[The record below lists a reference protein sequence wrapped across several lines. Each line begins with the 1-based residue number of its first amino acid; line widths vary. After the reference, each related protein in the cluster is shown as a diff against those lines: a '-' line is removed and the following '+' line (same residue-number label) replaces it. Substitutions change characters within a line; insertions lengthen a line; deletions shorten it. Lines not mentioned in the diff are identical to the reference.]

1 VPPFRP
7 VDPRQ
12 SFPRLEEEILERWR
26 SEDVFHRQLEQ
37 RRAQGAPVWS
47 FYEGPPTANGAPG
60 THHVLSRTF
69 KDIYPRYQAMR
80 GHYVPRKAGWDC
92 HGLPVELEVER
103 ELGITRK
110 SEIED
115 MGIAEFNKRCRESVF
130 RYVEDWNRLTE
141 RIGFWIDLDDPYVTL
156 SDDYIESV
164 WWSLRKIW
172 DDGRLYQAHKV
183 VPYCPRD
190 GTALSSHEVAQG
202 YKDVED
208 PSIYVRLP
216 VLEVP
221 PSNEIPE
228 SPVQVGDALLVW
240 TTTPWTLISN
250 AAVAVGPEIEYVRAK
265 VPKSDPAAPGREAEE
280 AAGDEVLVLARDRVD
295 AVLGEGAEVLAHFPG
310 SALAGTRYEPP
321 FTYIADYGPRGH
333 TVLEGDFVT
342 TDEGTG
348 LVHTAIAFG
357 EDDFRLGEQYGI
369 TLQNPV
375 QPDGT
380 FDERITD
387 FAGRF
392 VKEADADIIEA
403 LRAGGRLF
411 RDEVYEHSYPHC
423 WRCDTP
429 LLYYAKSSWYV
440 RTTDV
445 RDRMLA
451 ENEEIGWRPEHIKHG
466 RFGKWLEGNVDWAL
480 SRERYWGTPLPVWQ
494 CTATGCDGSFC
505 AGSVA
510 NLRERGGEVPDDLH
524 RPYIDEVVLPCEEC
538 GGEMRRV
545 EEVIDAW
552 YDSGSMPF
560 AQFHYPFEG
569 EELFAERFPADFIS
583 EAIDQTRG
591 WFYSLLAVSTLLFDA
606 SSYRNCVCLGLIL
619 DPEGQ
624 KMSTSRRNVV
634 DPWEVIDSY
643 GADAFRWYYLTSQQ
657 PWAGY
662 RFSAETVGEA
672 VRQFML
678 TLWNTYSFW
687 VLYANAEGLEP
698 GTVADPATP
707 GLEAEEPAS
716 QLLDRWAVSR
726 LQATTARVI
735 ELMDDYDCTT
745 AGRAIAGYVN
755 ELSNWYVRLSRR
767 RFWEGDQTA
776 FGTLRHCLVE
786 VSKLLA
792 PFTPFL
798 SEDIYGNLVG
808 AGAREFGDAPDSVHL
823 CDFPEPDAALR
834 DTELE
839 AGIDAARRAIELGR
853 AARAQAK
860 VKMRQP
866 LRRAVIVAT
875 GPERAEIERL
885 EELVAG
891 ELNVKDLEFVSEE
904 AELVRYQVKPNYRAL
919 GPRFGGQMPKAAAA
933 IEALDP
939 EHVAEAVRGERR
951 IGINVDGA
959 EHELGPDDV
968 SLVMQPLDGYQ
979 VESEAGRAVALALE
993 LDDELRREG
1002 LAREVVHA
1010 IQNAR
1015 KQAGLEVTDRISL
1028 TLGGDDELLDA
1039 TRAHQDYVAGET
1051 LATAVSYDG
1060 AGGRPAKIEGKE
1072 LRIALERA

>member
-1 VPPFRP
+1 MSGFRP
-7 VDPRQ
+7 VDPKQ
-12 SFPRLEEEILERWR
+12 SFPALEQAILERWR

-37 RRAQGAPVWS
+37 RREQGASVWS

-60 THHVLSRTF
+60 SHHVLARTF

-92 HGLPVELEVER
+92 HGLPIELEVER
-103 ELGITRK
+103 ELGLASK
-110 SEIED
+110 SEIEA
-115 MGIAEFNKRCRESVF
+115 MGIAEFNRRCRESVF

-141 RIGFWIDLDDPYVTL
+141 RIGFWVDLDDPYVTL
-156 SDDYIESV
+156 TNSYIESV

-172 DDGRLYQAHKV
+172 DDGRLYRAHKV

-202 YKDVED
+202 YHEVSD
-208 PSIYVRLP
+208 PSVFVRLP

-221 PSNEIPE
+221 PSDEIPE
-228 SPVQVGDALLVW
+228 PAVRVGDSLLVW

-250 AAVAVGPEIEYVRAK
+250 AAVAVGPEIEYVRAS
-265 VPKSDPAAPGREAEE
+265 PPGSE
-280 AAGDEVLVLARDRVD
+280 EVLVLARDRVEP
-295 AVLGEGAEVLAHFPG
+295 VLGEDATVHAHFPG

-321 FTYIADYGPRGH
+321 FTYISDYGPRGH
-333 TVLEGDFVT
+333 TVLEADFVT

-357 EDDFRLGEQYGI
+357 EDDFRLGERYGI
-369 TLQNPV
+369 KLQNPV
-375 QPDGT
+375 LSDGT
-380 FDERITD
+380 FDEQITD
-387 FAGRF
+387 FQGRF
-392 VKEADADIIEA
+392 VKDADPDIIEA
-403 LRAGGRLF
+403 LRASGKLL

-445 RDRMLA
+445 RERMVDF
-451 ENEEIGWRPEHIKHG
+451 NEQIGWHPEHIKHG

-494 CTATGCDGSFC
+494 CTAPDCEGSFC

-510 NLRERGGEVPDDLH
+510 ELRERGGAVPDDLH

-538 GGEMRRV
+538 DGEMRRV

-591 WFYSLLAVSTLLFDA
+591 WFYSLLAVSTLVFDQP
-606 SSYRNCVCLGLIL
+606 SYRNCLVLGLIL

-634 DPWEVIDSY
+634 DPWEVINRH

-657 PWAGY
+657 PWTGY

-687 VLYANAEGLEP
+687 VLYANAEGLAPADIAAEP
-698 GTVADPATP
+698 DPRQMS
-707 GLEAEEPAS
+707 E
-716 QLLDRWAVSR
+716 LDRWAVSR
-726 LQATTARVI
+726 LQGTAARTI
-735 ELMDDYDCTT
+735 ELMDDYECTT
-745 AGRAIAGYVN
+745 AGRAIAAYVD

-767 RFWEGDQTA
+767 RFWEGDRTA
-776 FGTLRHCLVE
+776 FATLRHCLVE
-786 VSKLLA
+786 VAKLLA

-798 SEDIYGNLVG
+798 AEELYDNLTGGQARDYG
-808 AGAREFGDAPDSVHL
+808 EAPDSVHL
-823 CDFPEPDAALR
+823 CDFPAPDAALR
-834 DTELE
+834 DAELE
-839 AGIDAARRAIELGR
+839 AGVDAARRAIELGR
-853 AARAQAK
+853 GARAQAK

-866 LRRAVIVAT
+866 LRKAVIVAT
-875 GPERAEIERL
+875 GPERDEIQRL
-885 EELVAG
+885 ENLVAG
-891 ELNVKDLEFVSEE
+891 ELNVKELEFVSEE

-919 GPRFGGQMPKAAAA
+919 GPRFGGQMPKVAAA

-951 IGINVDGA
+951 IGINVDGT
-959 EHELGPDDV
+959 EHELAPDDV
-968 SLVMQPLDGYQ
+968 ALVMQPLDGYQ
-979 VESEAGRAVALALE
+979 VESEAGRAVALALD

-1010 IQNAR
+1010 VQNAR
-1015 KQAGLEVTDRISL
+1015 KAAGLDVTDRIAL
-1028 TLGGDDELLDA
+1028 TLGGDEELLEA

-1051 LATAVSYDG
+1051 LATSVAYNG
-1060 AGGRPAKIEGKE
+1060 ASGNAATIEGRE
-1072 LRIALERA
+1072 LRIAVQRA